1 MCRGEGKRA
10 AGLKGTFLPKAE
22 EVEEMGKKLG
32 GRDTD

>member
-10 AGLKGTFLPKAE
+10 ASLKGTFLPKAE